1 MRRHEYIREFENG
14 NINFRL
20 STELLEQ
27 IKEGKISQIE
37 AIGWTLDELDCY
49 LVGEEY
55 CIGNALGMA
64 VDVYNAHSDYCYM
77 LVFKDIEEVL
87 MAGKTLKLYARE
99 PDETDR
105 ERLREDGWL

>member
-1 MRRHEYIREFENG
+1 MRRREHSREFENG

-20 STELLEQ
+20 SQGCIEQ
-27 IKEGKISQIE
+27 IKEGKMSQIE
-37 AIGWTLDELDCY
+37 AISFVLDELDCY

-77 LVFKDIEEVL
+77 LAFKDIEEVL

-105 ERLREDGWL
+105 EKLREDGWL